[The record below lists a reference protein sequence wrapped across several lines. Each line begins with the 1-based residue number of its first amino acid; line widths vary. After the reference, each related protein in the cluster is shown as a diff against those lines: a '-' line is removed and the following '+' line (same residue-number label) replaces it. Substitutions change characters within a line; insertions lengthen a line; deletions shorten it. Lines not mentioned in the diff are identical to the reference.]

1 MCAYRTV
8 NGGFEIEANILA
20 ISISV
25 ASYYLISW
33 YIDVRIQHTFIESRF
48 ALCKGV
54 RVPESGKFWL
64 VESGILGF
72 GIQNTAQGIRNPTEE
87 WNPESEFH

>member
-8 NGGFEIEANILA
+8 NGGFEIEANIPA

-33 YIDVRIQHTFIESRF
+33 YIDVRIQYTFIESRF
-48 ALCKGV
+48 TLCKGV

>member
-8 NGGFEIEANILA
+8 NGGFEIEANTLA

-33 YIDVRIQHTFIESRF
+33 YIDVRIQYTFIESRF

-54 RVPESGKFWL
+54 WVPESGKFWL
-64 VESGILGF
+64 VKAGILGF

-87 WNPESEFH
+87 WNPESKFH